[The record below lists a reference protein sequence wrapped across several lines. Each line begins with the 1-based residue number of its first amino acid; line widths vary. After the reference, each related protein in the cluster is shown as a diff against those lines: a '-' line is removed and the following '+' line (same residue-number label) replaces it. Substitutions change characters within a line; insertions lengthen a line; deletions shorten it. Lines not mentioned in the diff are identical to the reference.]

1 MGYLKGK
8 SSLMIFDMHANLKY
22 KYGNRKFWA
31 EGYYVSTMF
40 LNEGIIRKYTRDQEV
55 YDIEIEK
62 MITKEYINP
71 FGNKKK

>member
-1 MGYLKGK
+1 
-8 SSLMIFDMHANLKY
+8 MIFDMHANLKY

-40 LNEGIIRKYTRDQEV
+40 LNEGIIRKYIRDQEV